1 LLKKF
6 GGYFFKIYIYAND
19 YAKLLSKVPHTTI
32 GDIAKALK
40 TTPAT
45 VSRAM
50 NNHPSISIET
60 KEAVKLTAAKL
71 NYKKN
76 RLASSL
82 RSGKTFVIGVMIP
95 KIEINFFGSIV
106 HGIERVANA
115 NGYNI
120 LIYQS
125 NESPDFEMKGLETFM
140 SAKVDGMMASVA
152 KETLDYSHY
161 INVKNRGIPLVLFDR
176 ANADYGIPCVVIDDF
191 KGAFMATEHLI
202 QQGYKRIAHV
212 SGQQHVKIFSDRL
225 KGYKAA
231 LQKNG
236 LPVIDE
242 LIFSGNVSIE
252 SGREA
257 TSYFLNL
264 NEPPDAVFAVEDFTA
279 LGIIKECK
287 EKGIKI
293 PEEMGVFGFANEMYG
308 EHITPSL
315 STMDQQTVLMGE
327 KAVELLL
334 NFIRQKHAPLNGSS
348 QIVIEPIPIFRNSS
362 KRIL

>member
-1 LLKKF
+1 MLP
-6 GGYFFKIYIYAND
+6 
-19 YAKLLSKVPHTTI
+19 KLAHTTI
-32 GDIAKALK
+32 SDIARALK

-60 KEAVKLTAAKL
+60 KEAVKLTATKL

-82 RSGKTFVIGVMIP
+82 RSGKTFVIGVIIP

-106 HGIERVANA
+106 HGIESVANA
-115 NGYNI
+115 HGYNI

-125 NESPDFEMKGLETFM
+125 NESPEFEIKGLETFM
-140 SAKVDGMMASVA
+140 TAQVDGIMASVA
-152 KETLDYSHY
+152 KETVDYSHY
-161 INVKNRGIPLVLFDR
+161 ISARNRGIPLVLFDR
-176 ANADYGIPCVVIDDF
+176 ANADCGIPSVVIDDF

-202 QQGYKRIAHV
+202 QQGYKRIAYV
-212 SGQQHVKIFSDRL
+212 SGQQHVKIFNDRL

-236 LPVIDE
+236 FSVIDE
-242 LIFSGNVSIE
+242 LIFPGNVSVE

-257 TSYFLNL
+257 TSYFLKL
-264 NEPPDAVFAVEDFTA
+264 NDRPDAIFAVEDFTA
-279 LGIIKECK
+279 LGVIKECK
-287 EKGIKI
+287 EKGIKV
-293 PEEMGVFGFANEMYG
+293 PEEMGVFGFACEMFG

-327 KAVELLL
+327 KAIKLLL
-334 NFIRQKHAPLNGSS
+334 EIIHQGHMPLNGHSR
-348 QIVIEPIPIFRNSS
+348 IVIEPIPLFRNSS
-362 KRIL
+362 KRNIITVN

>member
-1 LLKKF
+1 MPP
-6 GGYFFKIYIYAND
+6 
-19 YAKLLSKVPHTTI
+19 KLAHTTI
-32 GDIAKALK
+32 SDIAKALR

-45 VSRAM
+45 VSRAI
-50 NNHPSISIET
+50 NNHPSISFET
-60 KEAVKLTAAKL
+60 KEAVRLIATKL

-82 RSGKTFVIGVMIP
+82 RSGKSFVIGVIIP

-106 HGIERVANA
+106 HGIESIANA
-115 NGYNI
+115 HGYNI

-125 NESPDFEMKGLETFM
+125 NESTEFEMKGLETFM
-140 SAKVDGMMASVA
+140 TSQVDGIMASVA
-152 KETLDYSHY
+152 KETVDYSHY

-176 ANADYGIPCVVIDDF
+176 ANSDCGIPSVVIDDF

-212 SGQQHVKIFSDRL
+212 TGQQHVKIFNERL
-225 KGYKAA
+225 HGYKAA
-231 LQKNG
+231 LQKNM

-242 LIFSGNVSIE
+242 LIFSGNVSVD

-257 TSYFLNL
+257 VSYFMNL
-264 NEPPDAVFAVEDFTA
+264 KEKPDAIFAVEDFTA
-279 LGIIKECK
+279 LGIIEECK

-293 PEEMGVFGFANEMYG
+293 PAEMGVFGFACEMFG

-315 STMDQQTVLMGE
+315 STIDQQTVLMGE
-327 KAVELLL
+327 KAIKLL
-334 NFIRQKHAPLNGSS
+334 FEIMHHRHNGSNDHS
-348 QIVIEPIPIFRNSS
+348 RMVIDPIPIFRNSS
-362 KRIL
+362 QRTFQDKIIQT